1 MGGIKKLVIVPVV
14 IGALGVVRK
23 NFEKYVKKHDIEFSW
38 KFSNLSKHY
47 QVYHS

>member
-23 NFEKYVKKHDIEFSW
+23 NFEKYVKNDIEFSC
-38 KFSNLSKHY
+38 KFSSQSKHY